1 MTEQELIEGC
11 IRENIVFQEKL
22 YRMYCGKMMGVCLR
36 YLTSREEAEDVLQ
49 EGFIKVFDKISSFRQ
64 DGPLEAWMRRIMVN
78 TAINQLNRNKW
89 QYYTDDI
96 DKVTENENQ
105 GHDAITERLNT
116 KDLLSIIEKLP
127 AGYRTVFN
135 MFAIEGYGHKEIA
148 EMLGISESTSK
159 TQYMK
164 ARKYI
169 IHLLEQLNPYH
180 EKS

>member
-1 MTEQELIEGC
+1 MTEQELIKGC

-22 YRMYCGKMMGVCLR
+22 YLMYCGKMMGVCLR

-49 EGFIKVFDKISSFRQ
+49 EGFIKVFDKIGSFRQ
-64 DGPLEAWMRRIMVN
+64 DGPIEAWIRRIMVN

-89 QYYTDDI
+89 QKHTEDI
-96 DKVTENENQ
+96 DKVSEYDGH
-105 GHDAITERLNT
+105 GHDSISENINA
-116 KDLLSIIEKLP
+116 KDLLKIIEKLP
-127 AGYRTVFN
+127 SGYRTVFN

-148 EMLGISESTSK
+148 EMLEISESTSK

-169 IHLLEQLNPYH
+169 IHLLEQMNPYH